1 MQRLQYF
8 PIPFFAVI
16 MGISGLSIATHKAV
30 DVFAISTIFSDVLTL
45 LSITL
50 FVSIFILYT
59 LKTLKFFNAVKHEFN
74 HPIRLNF
81 FGTISISLLLLSIS
95 IYDYTP
101 NLSLTLCIIGIA
113 LHTFLTFYV
122 VRFWIDNN
130 FDLSHFNP
138 AWFIP
143 IVGNVLVPVAGIN
156 FFPKEFLTYYFSIG
170 VFFWIILSS
179 VLFYRIIFHH
189 QLAEKFLPTLFI
201 FIAPPAVSF
210 IAYIK
215 LYDTFDVI
223 SSTLL
228 NIAIFFALLFI
239 FMFKKFSKIK
249 FFISWWAFTFP
260 LDALSIALMVAYS
273 KTGLEI
279 YKHLAAFALIVAAI
293 VVFVVLIFTI
303 INIFKQ
309 EICVE
314 E

>member
-16 MGISGLSIATHKAV
+16 MGISGLSIAMHKAV
-30 DVFAISTIFSDVLTL
+30 DIFGISAIFSDILTL
-45 LSITL
+45 LSVAL
-50 FVSIFILYT
+50 FVAISILYT
-59 LKTLKFFNAVKHEFN
+59 FKTFKFFSSVKHEFN

-95 IYDYTP
+95 IYDYLAS
-101 NLSLTLCIIGIA
+101 LSFILCLIGIL

-122 VRFWIDNN
+122 VRFWIDNS

-156 FFPKEFLTYYFSIG
+156 FFPKEFLAYYFSIG
-170 VFFWIILSS
+170 IFFWIILSS

-215 LYDTFDVI
+215 LYGSFDVI

-273 KTGLEI
+273 KTNLEL
-279 YKHLAAFALIVAAI
+279 YKHLAACALIVATI